1 MVRQWLPRALAVRA
15 VGAAAP
21 VPSAAPAPAQRRS
34 VNDLSDVP
42 PSYRRTN
49 PGTHERHRQRVSAH
63 GEPDLRAAYGK
74 VIAAIADRCVNCAAR
89 REGISEVMPV
99 HQRAFTDV

>member
-1 MVRQWLPRALAVRA
+1 MNVIGKECLHDSEA
-15 VGAAAP
+15 
-21 VPSAAPAPAQRRS
+21 
-34 VNDLSDVP
+34 NLS
-42 PSYRRTN
+42 
-49 PGTHERHRQRVSAH
+49 
-63 GEPDLRAAYGK
+63 AAYGK